1 MNNYSYDYKEPVIPK
16 SLPIKIVKKNN
27 VKNQSENNITDE
39 YLLDFNTFNPSKFSP
54 PSEWKFRLESRI
66 KSYENLQVFVNK

>member
-54 PSEWKFRLESRI
+54 PSEWKFRLECRI

>member
-1 MNNYSYDYKEPVIPK
+1 MNNYSYDCKEPVIPK

-27 VKNQSENNITDE
+27 VKNQSVNNITDE

-66 KSYENLQVFVNK
+66 KSYENLQVFVNN

>member
-1 MNNYSYDYKEPVIPK
+1 MNNYSNEYKEFVIPK

-27 VKNQSENNITDE
+27 EKKQTENNNTDE

-54 PSEWKFRLESRI
+54 PSEWKSRLEARI
-66 KSYENLQVFVNK
+66 KSYENLQVFIDN

>member
-1 MNNYSYDYKEPVIPK
+1 MNNCSNEYKDPVLPK

-27 VKNQSENNITDE
+27 EKKQKEGEITDE

-54 PSEWKFRLESRI
+54 PSEWKSRLETRI
-66 KSYENLQVFVNK
+66 KSYGNLQVFIDN

>member
-1 MNNYSYDYKEPVIPK
+1 MNNYSNQYKETLIPK

-27 VKNQSENNITDE
+27 EKSDNNYNIDE

-54 PSEWKFRLESRI
+54 PSKWKSRLEARI
-66 KSYENLQVFVNK
+66 KSYENLQVFIDN

>member
-1 MNNYSYDYKEPVIPK
+1 MNNCSYEQNKPVIPK

-27 VKNQSENNITDE
+27 EKNKTNFINNDE

-54 PSEWKFRLESRI
+54 PSEWKCRLEARI
-66 KSYENLQVFVNK
+66 KSFENLQVFIDN